1 MTTFFIV
8 CTALGGTVLACQ
20 FVLTLMGLD
29 HADVPDDVPHDFG
42 HDFAHGGH
50 DGAHDTH
57 ATNDAHSDHHESWFF
72 GILTFRTIVAA
83 LTFFGIAG
91 LCGTSADWPMPWTL
105 ALSIV
110 AGAGAMF
117 GVHWLMQALHKLRA
131 DGTVRIQ
138 RAVGR
143 PGTVYLRIPPRKE
156 GVGKVQ
162 VNVQNRTMEYEAM
175 TSQEEELPVGTRVVV
190 VDVVGPETL
199 EVELVPDHER
209 TSNV

>member
-1 MTTFFIV
+1 MTTFYVV
-8 CTALGGTVLACQ
+8 CAVLGGTVLACQ
-20 FVLTLMGLD
+20 FVMTLLGLD

-42 HDFAHGGH
+42 HDLAHGGQ
-50 DGAHDTH
+50 DSAH
-57 ATNDAHSDHHESWFF
+57 DAHSDHNQSWFF
-72 GILTFRTIVAA
+72 GVLTFRTVVAA

-91 LCGTSADWPMPWTL
+91 LAGTSADWPTPWTL
-105 ALSIV
+105 VVSTG

-117 GVHWLMQALHKLRA
+117 GVHWMMQALHKLRA

-143 PGTVYLRIPPRKE
+143 PASVYLRIPSRKS

-175 TSQEEELPVGTRVVV
+175 TSQEEELPVGARVVV
-190 VDVVGPETL
+190 VDVVGPETV
-199 EVELVPDHER
+199 EVELAPDHER
-209 TSNV
+209 TSHV